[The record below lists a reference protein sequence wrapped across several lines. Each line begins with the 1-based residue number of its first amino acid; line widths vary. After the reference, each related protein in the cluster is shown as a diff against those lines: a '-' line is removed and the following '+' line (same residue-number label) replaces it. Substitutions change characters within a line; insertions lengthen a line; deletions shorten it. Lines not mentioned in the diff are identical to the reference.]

1 MMLCSLPDGVFEI
14 FRSIDE
20 HIPQS
25 TDTVPLVM
33 TFSSGC
39 VPLGCHLLSPNMGGE
54 YYSIYRCE
62 QLVTTLLLCC
72 DQERGYANACRPMWR
87 GEHKQQCSLSQCSV
101 LMNAPIA
108 ILRTGARA
116 CSRENAAGSSSTHP
130 PPHKLMGGAN
140 AGKYEGKYET
150 INHAVSHSFLDK
162 LVTPTS
168 CRL

>member
-1 MMLCSLPDGVFEI
+1 MHAGQCGE
-14 FRSIDE
+14 
-20 HIPQS
+20 
-25 TDTVPLVM
+25 
-33 TFSSGC
+33 G
-39 VPLGCHLLSPNMGGE
+39 SP
-54 YYSIYRCE
+54 
-62 QLVTTLLLCC
+62 
-72 DQERGYANACRPMWR
+72 

-101 LMNAPIA
+101 LMNA